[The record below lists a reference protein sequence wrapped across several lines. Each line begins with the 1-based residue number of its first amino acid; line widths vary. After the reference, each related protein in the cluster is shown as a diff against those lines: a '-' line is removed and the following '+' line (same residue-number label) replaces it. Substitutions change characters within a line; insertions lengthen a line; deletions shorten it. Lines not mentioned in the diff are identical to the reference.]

1 MRFIAFVDLEHAPRG
16 GVLMVCDSADP
27 QCALVMDSV
36 GKWKEFR
43 DKMVERERNRGLLQ
57 TTMRMA
63 PWIIVDVDTQ
73 KVVGVFH
80 G

>member
-1 MRFIAFVDLEHAPRG
+1 M
-16 GVLMVCDSADP
+16 MVCDSADP

-43 DKMVERERNRGLLQ
+43 DKMVEMERNRGLLE
-57 TTMRMA
+57 TTIRTS
-63 PWIIVDVDTQ
+63 PCLIVDVDTQ
-73 KVVGVFH
+73 KCVEVFR